1 MGKFNAGQKLNAAFS
16 VGSIIIMLATG
27 AIMFFNSWFPDDIR
41 TGATFVHDWLTL
53 AIVVVVVGHTYKALM
68 DAEARTG
75 MRTGHVSA
83 RWAAREHSQWAD
95 EQRLGG

>member
-1 MGKFNAGQKLNAAFS
+1 
-16 VGSIIIMLATG
+16 
-27 AIMFFNSWFPDDIR
+27 
-41 TGATFVHDWLTL
+41 
-53 AIVVVVVGHTYKALM
+53 M

-83 RWAAREHSQWAD
+83 RWAAREHSQWAE

>member
-1 MGKFNAGQKLNAAFS
+1 T
-16 VGSIIIMLATG
+16 GS
-27 AIMFFNSWFPDDIR
+27 IMFFNAWFPDDIR

-53 AIVVVVVGHTYKALM
+53 AIVVVVVGHTYKALL

-75 MRTGHVSA
+75 MRAGHVSA